1 LTKLYHRAI
10 IKLAHFTGKMVTKK
24 GGKKMS
30 DNQET
35 KKIGV
40 RQFRTGNFIP
50 HGSHV
55 SNEDY
60 GQILDNVVVGYVN
73 CFLVAQEKRLA
84 KMLLVKRVME
94 PWTDWWIPGGRIN
107 PGESFEETAIR
118 NLKRQLSLAID
129 DRSRFRQ
136 LGTYAFIWARRAHP
150 PIEHGCHI
158 VSAVLVL
165 EVNGEEVKAIRLNE
179 EHCDL
184 SWSRPEIIVIQTG
197 IHLGLAQCI
206 RDLIDSLGLKKSG

>member
-1 LTKLYHRAI
+1 
-10 IKLAHFTGKMVTKK
+10 
-24 GGKKMS
+24 MS

-35 KKIGV
+35 KKIGA
-40 RQFRTGNFIP
+40 RQFRTGNLIP
-50 HGSHV
+50 HGGYV

-60 GQILDNVVVGYVN
+60 GQILDNTVVAYVN
-73 CFLVAQEKRLA
+73 CFLVTQGA
-84 KMLLVKRVME
+84 KPTKILVVKRTME
-94 PWTDWWIPGGRIN
+94 PWLDWWIPGGRIN

-150 PIEHGCHI
+150 PTENGCHI
-158 VSAVLVL
+158 VSITLVL
-165 EVNGEEVKAIRLNE
+165 KVSDEEARAIRLNE

-184 SWSRPEIIVIQTG
+184 SWVRPDIVVIQTG
-197 IHLGLAQCI
+197 LHPGLAQCI
-206 RDLIDSLGLKKSG
+206 RDLIDFLEIKKSG